1 MPSKNTTTKA
11 PPAPWAAR
19 SGQDTFG
26 AFADLELRGQVQRF
40 RWCPPGRFVMGSP
53 KDRNQRNV
61 TLTSGFWMGDTP
73 VTQGLYAAVMGRNPS
88 RFRSAF
94 SVDLPVE
101 QVSRDDSQEL
111 VAGLNRLTRSDSF
124 RLPTEAEWEYAAR
137 AGTTGERYGPVDEIA
152 WTAENSLQRPHSVG
166 QKRPNPWGLY
176 DTLGNVWEW
185 AEDWYARFSN
195 GDLVDPKGP
204 QSGSSRVLRGGAWNF
219 EPHFSRFTERAWDDP
234 FYRSDDL
241 GFRLVRDGTW
251 MQPSPQRLSA
261 K

>member
-1 MPSKNTTTKA
+1 MKTSMPPQSATTKA

-26 AFADLELRGQVQRF
+26 AYADLELKGQTQRF

-53 KDRNQRNV
+53 ENGNQRNV
-61 TLTSGFWMGDTP
+61 TLTRGFWMADTP

-88 RFRSAF
+88 KFRFAF

-101 QVSRDDSQEL
+101 MVSWNDAQEM
-111 VAGLNRLTRSDSF
+111 VQAVNRLTRSYSF

-137 AGTTGERYGPVDEIA
+137 AGTTGERYGPVEEIA

-185 AEDWYARFSN
+185 VQDRYDYNYPPGE
-195 GDLVDPKGP
+195 LLDPKGP
-204 QSGSSRVLRGGAWNF
+204 DSGPFRVYRGGSWYV
-219 EPHFSRFTERAWDDP
+219 DP
-234 FYRSDDL
+234 RGARVAYRDRYTPGTRYDHL
-241 GFRLVRDGTW
+241 GLRLVRTG
-251 MQPSPQRLSA
+251 P
-261 K
+261 